1 MPCEHYKD
9 SLVEAA
15 ATGAGPQGELRAHLT
30 ACASCRAAYAEEQS
44 VFASID
50 TGLRK
55 IANTEIPF
63 SLLPRVRAALDE
75 ESMSPQRWMQPLVFA
90 SASVLFVL
98 VIFLVAR
105 PHRAGPYNLAKQTP
119 GIPAHEAST
128 VATRNENAGSGV
140 QVISS
145 NTSHSE
151 SKRNSTLPHSVA
163 SSQPEVLV
171 PLDEREALA
180 RFVAT
185 VRERSDVATALLT
198 PAQKKNDALVSLD
211 PLQIADLELK
221 PLEGTETE
229 VSDREGEK
237 H

>member
-15 ATGAGPQGELRAHLT
+15 ATGAGPQGELRAHLA
-30 ACASCRAAYAEEQS
+30 ACASCRTAYAEEQS

-55 IANTEIPF
+55 IANTEIPI

-75 ESMSPQRWMQPLVFA
+75 ESTLPHRWMQPLVFA

-105 PHRAGPYNLAKQTP
+105 PHRAGPYDLAKQTP

-128 VATRNENAGSGV
+128 AATRHENAGSGV

-145 NTSHSE
+145 NTSHSQ
-151 SKRNSTLPHSVA
+151 SKRNSTLPYSVA

-171 PLDEREALA
+171 PSTELEGYALLLSTLHANPDVSRALA
-180 RFVAT
+180 DKIQEGQETSLVT
-185 VRERSDVATALLT
+185 KPIEIALLE
-198 PAQKKNDALVSLD
+198 V
-211 PLQIADLELK
+211 K
-221 PLEGTETE
+221 PLEALESSTFNHKEE
-229 VSDREGEK
+229 
-237 H
+237 